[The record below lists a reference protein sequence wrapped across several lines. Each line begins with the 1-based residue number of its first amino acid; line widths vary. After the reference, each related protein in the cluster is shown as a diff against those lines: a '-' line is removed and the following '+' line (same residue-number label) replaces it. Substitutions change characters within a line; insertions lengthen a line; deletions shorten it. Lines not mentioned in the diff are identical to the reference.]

1 MPCVGV
7 RMYGQEK
14 NETNQSNPILT
25 FIQSYNSLFNSH
37 TDQRPARMDL
47 VAVVSP
53 GVPVFADLLTDF
65 DEMKL
70 EPRCMIIDPSP
81 GRVLP
86 EFR

>member
-1 MPCVGV
+1 
-7 RMYGQEK
+7 
-14 NETNQSNPILT
+14 
-25 FIQSYNSLFNSH
+25 
-37 TDQRPARMDL
+37 MDL

-70 EPRCMIIDPSP
+70 EPRCMIIDPSR